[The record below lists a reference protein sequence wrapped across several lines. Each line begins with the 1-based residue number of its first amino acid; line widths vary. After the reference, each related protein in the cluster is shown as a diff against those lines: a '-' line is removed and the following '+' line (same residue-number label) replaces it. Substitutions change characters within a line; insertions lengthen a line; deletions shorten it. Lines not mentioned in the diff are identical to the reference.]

1 MSVPAKESKRRALVA
16 TLAAVAA
23 SQALFAPLKAHGQ
36 DGRVLRLG
44 WFWLLYSPM
53 DDPRMRAIWWEH
65 LARHGYVEGQ
75 NIEHRFIPDW
85 NGDFERLNASIR
97 ELLAWKPDA
106 IVSVSTLNTR
116 ILQRA
121 TTSVPI
127 VFMNV
132 ADPVSAG
139 FVMSLS
145 RPGGNITGVSVHNL
159 TLFPKRLQL
168 IRELLPKARRV
179 VLIVDSVFMRD
190 GFPVDFYRGMHNV
203 AASLGLELVEED
215 VAQSPGGFEEAFQKA
230 ARLRPDL
237 IMPLGPWP
245 SLRIRDPD
253 FAKYQDRHRIPVLGF
268 TPQVGGRQEGLVI
281 QFGATIDEMNRLG
294 ADLLA
299 QVLRGGKPA
308 DIPVV
313 QQTNIDLVVNL
324 KAAGEL
330 GIKVPASILKRAD
343 RVIE

>member
-1 MSVPAKESKRRALVA
+1 MNAPVRDTRRKAILA
-16 TLAAVAA
+16 TLALAA
-23 SQALFAPLKAHGQ
+23 APRTLFAQ
-36 DGRVLRLG
+36 DGRTYRLG
-44 WFWLLYSPM
+44 WFWLLHSPM
-53 DDPRMRAIWWEH
+53 DVPRLREIWRRH
-65 LARHGYVEGQ
+65 LARHGYIEGQ

-85 NGDFERLNASIR
+85 NGDFERLNGFIR
-97 ELLAWKPDA
+97 DLLAWKPDA
-106 IVSVSTLNTR
+106 ILSVSTLNTR

-132 ADPVSAG
+132 ADPMSAG
-139 FVMSLS
+139 FVLSLS

-215 VAQSPGGFEEAFQKA
+215 VAQSPRGFEEAFEKA
-230 ARLRPDL
+230 ARLHPDL

-253 FAKYQDRHRIPVLGF
+253 FVKYQDRHRIPVLGF
-268 TPQVGGRQEGLVI
+268 TPELGSRLEGLVI
-281 QFGATIDEMNRLG
+281 QFGATIDEMHRLG
-294 ADLLA
+294 ADLVA
-299 QVLRGGKPA
+299 QVLRGAKPA

-313 QQTNIDLVVNL
+313 QQTKIDLVINL